1 MDKIMPKDKGELLD
15 AIQAAQFMNVTPRT
29 IYNLFKKYQ
38 ESIKEYVTLTPSR
51 GRKYG
56 KFCIT
61 RPGLVVLANLKDSD
75 RGNQHRKSTVKPG
88 FSLQAKKNIAEIA
101 IAAQTIPQELL
112 NDPFIKLRLQQLQ
125 DINQVRQE
133 VQNLKTEIQE
143 VKQLA
148 IEAPPTDLV
157 TSQREF
163 LNDRL
168 RYFCIQTEM
177 SPSYVWKKL
186 HSYMCKESINDYKF
200 GDFKPAIRYL
210 KEMYRGNGIE
220 WN

>member
-1 MDKIMPKDKGELLD
+1 MNNIVSKINEEALD
-15 AIQAAQFMNVTPRT
+15 VIQAAQFMGVTSRT
-29 IYNLFKKYQ
+29 IYTLLKRYK
-38 ESIKEYVTLTPSR
+38 ESIKEYIVLIPSK
-51 GRKYG
+51 GTKYG
-56 KFCIT
+56 KLCIT
-61 RPGLVVLANLKDSD
+61 RPGLIVLANLKDSD
-75 RGNQHRKSTVKPG
+75 RGNQHRNSTMKPG
-88 FSLQAKKNIAEIA
+88 INVQAKKNVAEIA

-133 VQNLKTEIQE
+133 MQSLKTEIQE

-148 IEAPPTDLV
+148 TETPPTDLI

-186 HSYMCKESINDYKF
+186 HAYMCKESINDYKF

-210 KEMYRGNGIE
+210 KEMYKNARIE